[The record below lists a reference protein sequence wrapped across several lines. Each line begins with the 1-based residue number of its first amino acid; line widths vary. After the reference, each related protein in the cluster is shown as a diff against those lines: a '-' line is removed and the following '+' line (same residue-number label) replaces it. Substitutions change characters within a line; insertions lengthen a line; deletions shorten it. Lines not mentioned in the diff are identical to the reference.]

1 MDWYKLFNSP
11 SPHMENGN
19 NANQVKML
27 WGLNEQIFL
36 NALSQH
42 FPHADVHK
50 NFFMPPY
57 NELSDK

>member
-1 MDWYKLFNSP
+1 
-11 SPHMENGN
+11 MENGN

-27 WGLNEQIFL
+27 WGLNEQFFFFNEQIFL